1 MNLSRILSSHL
12 FFLSVLA
19 CGSATLAQA
28 SEAPYSLPKLPY
40 PVTALEPVI
49 SAAALTVHHDE
60 THNAYLHTLNRAVA
74 NDPKMEGITL
84 AALLAH
90 ASSYDATVRS
100 SAGGHYNHSF
110 FWTIMAPVGT
120 GGEPSPALSARLE
133 KDFGSKEKMQ
143 SAFEAAANAQKE
155 SGWVWLVWTGTK
167 LAITT
172 TRDES
177 NPLMDDSEVQG
188 SPILANDLWEH
199 AYFITFQNHRS
210 DYLHAWWT
218 VVNWKEANSRFAEA
232 ATGTN

>member
-1 MNLSRILSSHL
+1 MNLSRILPFHIFCVAL
-12 FFLSVLA
+12 LT
-19 CGSATLAQA
+19 CGSGTLASA

-49 SAAALTVHHDE
+49 SAEALASHHDE
-60 THNAYLHTLNRAVA
+60 THNAYLKALNRAVQ

-90 ASSYDATVRS
+90 GSTLDGDIRTN
-100 SAGGHYNHSF
+100 AGGHYNHSF

-120 GGEPSPALSARLE
+120 GGEPSPVLRARLE
-133 KDFGSKEKMQ
+133 KDFGSTEKMQ
-143 SAFEAAANAQKE
+143 AAFEAAGNAQKE
-155 SGWVWLVWTGTK
+155 PGWVWLVWTGTK
-167 LAITT
+167 LAVTT
-172 TRDES
+172 TRNES

-199 AYFITFQNHRS
+199 AYMPGFKNRRA

-218 VVNWKEANSRFAEA
+218 VVNWKEANSRFKEA
-232 ATGTN
+232 ATGPN